1 MSAPSLD
8 VVVNCAAYTDVDR
21 AEIEQE
27 HAFSINADGA
37 RNVACAAAARGL
49 PVIQLSTDYVYA
61 GTRIRPNRE
70 DTPVAPVN
78 AYGIS
83 KAAGDAAVAH
93 CNPAHLQLRV
103 SSVSHTEGF
112 LKNNASVR
120 PRAARARCCSRPNR
134 RPDRGARYRRRNTEN
149 GHRLSPTGVFR
160 VGCLS
165 FRRFAKHQ
173 FSRAGDLERTR
184 LPVPRLVALRTN
196 EYPTIAAR
204 PMNSTLDCSQI
215 YKVFGVE
222 QPDWHASLSR
232 VMAALEWE
240 LQMKG
245 IVLAGGTGSRLW
257 PITGVVSK
265 QLLPVHDK
273 PMIYYPLSTLMLAN
287 IREIMVISTPHDA
300 PLFKQLLGDGS
311 RWGLDFHY
319 AVQPNPGGL
328 AQAFLIGRCFI
339 NGDRSALVLGDNIL
353 CGDGLMATM
362 RRAANSSTE
371 AVAFAR
377 WVREPNRYGV
387 IDFMVD
393 GRVRTILEKPEIPP
407 SNYVLTWTL

>member
-1 MSAPSLD
+1 
-8 VVVNCAAYTDVDR
+8 
-21 AEIEQE
+21 
-27 HAFSINADGA
+27 
-37 RNVACAAAARGL
+37 
-49 PVIQLSTDYVYA
+49 
-61 GTRIRPNRE
+61 
-70 DTPVAPVN
+70 
-78 AYGIS
+78 
-83 KAAGDAAVAH
+83 
-93 CNPAHLQLRV
+93 
-103 SSVSHTEGF
+103 
-112 LKNNASVR
+112 
-120 PRAARARCCSRPNR
+120 
-134 RPDRGARYRRRNTEN
+134 
-149 GHRLSPTGVFR
+149 
-160 VGCLS
+160 
-165 FRRFAKHQ
+165 
-173 FSRAGDLERTR
+173 
-184 LPVPRLVALRTN
+184 
-196 EYPTIAAR
+196 
-204 PMNSTLDCSQI
+204 
-215 YKVFGVE
+215 
-222 QPDWHASLSR
+222 
-232 VMAALEWE
+232 
-240 LQMKG
+240 MKG

-257 PITGVVSK
+257 PITRVVSK

-407 SNYVLTWTL
+407 SNYVLTGLYFYDTEVSNIAATLKPSARGELEITDLNNYYLKQGRLRVETLDLGVAWFDAGTPKSLLQAAKFVAKAEMRNGLKIACPEEIAWRQRWIDDTQLEDLAMSFKGNAYGRYLQNLLRTPQAAPHKGASEPQRPRLSEPEERPTINRSWPRPNAEAGPGESRP